1 MMGERGIRRWL
12 HEVGK
17 GWGARAAASLRDAL
31 EFAAVDGHSVN
42 VHKLGYRL
50 SERGHPIEE
59 ILSWFSWLEQNRPR
73 LSARI
78 LGREQ
83 STVALCSGWA
93 AAALAA
99 DDDHFVSLEV
109 LRLRLHQHF
118 QLATQ
123 LEVPP
128 GEHIAIVV
136 LQCSSADAAACD
148 GASPAMAE
156 HARRVFGRGETVAL
170 SPGSN
175 VLILAQRNAEL
186 NARMQHLDEMMKT
199 DPALEG
205 CSTRMWIEPVGA
217 SHEVL
222 NAYLEELANAS
233 MR

>member
-1 MMGERGIRRWL
+1 MGERGIRHWVD
-12 HEVGK
+12 EVGK
-17 GWGARAAASLRDAL
+17 GWGARAAASLRSAL
-31 EFAAVDGHSVN
+31 AAATVNGHEVDLH
-42 VHKLGYRL
+42 HLGYRL
-50 SERGHPIEE
+50 FEHGHPIDE
-59 ILSWFSWLEQNRPR
+59 ILGWFSWLERHRPR

-78 LGREQ
+78 LGR
-83 STVALCSGWA
+83 SSGTVSLCSGWA

-128 GEHIAIVV
+128 GEHVAIVV
-136 LQCSSADAAACD
+136 LQCLSGAAAPCE
-148 GASPAMAE
+148 GASPVLAE

-186 NARMQHLDEMMKT
+186 NERIRHLDAMIKS
-199 DPALEG
+199 DPALRG
-205 CSTRMWIEPVGA
+205 STTRMWIEPVGA
-217 SHEVL
+217 SHDVL
-222 NAYLEELANAS
+222 NAYLDELANAS